1 MKHRQTLFHLCFACV
16 MVFGSCVND
25 IDEIKQITFKSTDPE
40 QKTEEL
46 YVLQTE
52 GGFPQ
57 FKLYAPLA
65 EAYSKPE
72 QVTKFK
78 EGIQVEFFD
87 DNGNPES
94 VLTGLY
100 GEINETKGTMRVLDS
115 VQLYNPARKQTL
127 YTEALYWDQKD
138 SLIFTDKMV
147 MIKSPTELI
156 YGKGIRAKQDF
167 SYYDFFEPQGR
178 ISIKK

>member
-1 MKHRQTLFHLCFACV
+1 MKVGQTLFPICFACV
-16 MVFGSCVND
+16 MVFSSCVND

-52 GGFPQ
+52 GGFAQ

-78 EGIQVEFFD
+78 EGIKVEFFD
-87 DNGNPES
+87 DGGKPES
-94 VLTGLY
+94 ILTGLY

-115 VQLYNPARKQTL
+115 VQLHNPARKQTL

-167 SYYDFFEPQGR
+167 SYYEFLEPQGR

>member
-1 MKHRQTLFHLCFACV
+1 MKYGQILAHLCFTSGLL
-16 MVFGSCVND
+16 FSSCVND
-25 IDEIKQITFKSTDPE
+25 MDEIKQITFKSTDPE

-52 GGFPQ
+52 AGFPQ
-57 FKLYAPLA
+57 FRLYAPLA

-78 EGIQVEFFD
+78 EGIKVEFFD
-87 DNGNPES
+87 DNGKPES
-94 VLTGLY
+94 ILTGLY

-115 VQLYNPARKQTL
+115 VQLHNPERKQTL

-167 SYYDFFEPQGR
+167 SYYEFLEPQGR

>member
-1 MKHRQTLFHLCFACV
+1 MKRGQTLVYLCFVSALV
-16 MVFGSCVND
+16 LGSCVND
-25 IDEIKQITFKSTDPE
+25 LDTIKQITFKSTDPE

-78 EGIQVEFFD
+78 EGIKVEFFD
-87 DNGNPES
+87 DGGNRES

-115 VQLYNPARKQTL
+115 VQLYNPARKQTM

-167 SYYDFFEPQGR
+167 SFYEFLEPQGR

>member
-1 MKHRQTLFHLCFACV
+1 MRANRTLAYLCLACLP
-16 MVFGSCVND
+16 VFGSCVND
-25 IDEIKQITFKSTDPE
+25 LDEIKQITFKSTDPE

-46 YVLQTE
+46 FVLQTE
-52 GGFPQ
+52 AGFPQ

-72 QVTKFK
+72 NITKFR
-78 EGIQVEFFD
+78 EGIKVDFF
-87 DNGNPES
+87 GAEGELES
-94 VLTGLY
+94 ILTGQY

-115 VQLYNPARKQTL
+115 VQLYNPARQQTM

-147 MIKSPTELI
+147 MIKSPKELI

-167 SYYDFFEPQGR
+167 SYYEFLEPQGR
-178 ISIKK
+178 ISINK

>member
-1 MKHRQTLFHLCFACV
+1 MKRRNSFLPLCFACLIG
-16 MVFGSCVND
+16 FSACVND
-25 IDEIKQITFKSTDPE
+25 LDEIKQITFKSTDPE

-46 YVLQTE
+46 YILQTE
-52 GGFPQ
+52 AGFPQ

-72 QVTKFK
+72 EITKFK
-78 EGIQVEFFD
+78 EGIKVDFY
-87 DNGNPES
+87 DNNGALES

-115 VQLYNPARKQTL
+115 VQLHNPERQQTL

-167 SYYDFFEPQGR
+167 SYYEFLEPQGR
-178 ISIKK
+178 ISIQK

>member
-1 MKHRQTLFHLCFACV
+1 MKNRQTLFHLCFACLI
-16 MVFGSCVND
+16 VFSSCVND
-25 IDEIKQITFKSTDPE
+25 IDTIKQITFKSTDPE

-78 EGIQVEFFD
+78 EGIKVEFFD
-87 DNGNPES
+87 DNGNQES

-115 VQLYNPARKQTL
+115 VELYNPARKQTL

-167 SYYDFFEPQGR
+167 SYYEFLEPQGR

>member
-1 MKHRQTLFHLCFACV
+1 MRAGLTLFHFCFAGA
-16 MVFGSCVND
+16 MMLGSCVND

-57 FKLYAPLA
+57 FRLYAPLA

-78 EGIQVEFFD
+78 EGIKVEFFD
-87 DNGNPES
+87 NDGNPES
-94 VLTGLY
+94 TLTGLY

-115 VQLYNPARKQTL
+115 VQLHNPERKQTM

-156 YGKGIRAKQDF
+156 YGKGIRARQDF
-167 SYYDFFEPQGR
+167 SWYEFLEPQGR
-178 ISIKK
+178 ISIQK

>member
-1 MKHRQTLFHLCFACV
+1 MKRKQTFFHLCFASLMLFC
-16 MVFGSCVND
+16 SCVND
-25 IDEIKQITFKSTDPE
+25 LDEIKQITFKSTDPE

-46 YVLQTE
+46 YILQTE
-52 GGFPQ
+52 AGFPQ

-72 QVTKFK
+72 EITKFR
-78 EGIQVEFFD
+78 EGIKVDFYD
-87 DNGNPES
+87 SNGGLES

-115 VQLYNPARKQTL
+115 VQLYNPARQQTM

-167 SYYDFFEPQGR
+167 SYYEFLEPQGR
-178 ISIKK
+178 ISIQK

>member
-1 MKHRQTLFHLCFACV
+1 MKGRTNLSVLCLACI
-16 MVFGSCVND
+16 MMFGSCVND
-25 IDEIKQITFKSTDPE
+25 IDQIKQITFKSTDPE

-46 YVLQTE
+46 FVLQTE
-52 GGFPQ
+52 AGFPQ
-57 FKLYAPLA
+57 FKLYAALA

-72 QVTKFK
+72 SVTKFR
-78 EGIQVEFFD
+78 EGIKVEFFD
-87 DNGNPES
+87 EHGELES
-94 VLTGLY
+94 ILTGLY
-100 GEINETKGTMRVLDS
+100 GEINETKGSMRVLDS

-167 SYYDFFEPQGR
+167 SYYEFLEPQGR
-178 ISIKK
+178 ISTK

>member
-1 MKHRQTLFHLCFACV
+1 MRHGQTFVYLCFACALV
-16 MVFGSCVND
+16 VCSCVND
-25 IDEIKQITFKSTDPE
+25 LDTIKQITFKSTDPE

-78 EGIQVEFFD
+78 EGIKVEFFD
-87 DNGNPES
+87 DGGNQES

-167 SYYDFFEPQGR
+167 SFYEFLEPQGR

>member
-1 MKHRQTLFHLCFACV
+1 MKRRQIIFLVCFACV
-16 MVFGSCVND
+16 TLVASCVND
-25 IDEIKQITFKSTDPE
+25 LDEIKQITFKSTDPE

-46 YVLQTE
+46 YILQTE
-52 GGFPQ
+52 AGFPQ

-72 QVTKFK
+72 EVTKFK
-78 EGIQVEFFD
+78 EGIKVDFYD
-87 DNGNPES
+87 SNGDLES
-94 VLTGLY
+94 ILTGLY

-115 VQLYNPARKQTL
+115 VQLHNPERQQTM

-167 SYYDFFEPQGR
+167 SYYEFLEPQGR
-178 ISIKK
+178 ISIQK

>member
-115 VQLYNPARKQTL
+115 VQLYNPSRKH
-127 YTEALYWDQKD
+127 
-138 SLIFTDKMV
+138 SL
-147 MIKSPTELI
+147 
-156 YGKGIRAKQDF
+156 
-167 SYYDFFEPQGR
+167 
-178 ISIKK
+178 

>member
-1 MKHRQTLFHLCFACV
+1 MKAGLTLFHFCFAGA
-16 MVFGSCVND
+16 MMLSSCVND

-57 FKLYAPLA
+57 FRLYAPLA

-78 EGIQVEFFD
+78 EGIKVEFFD
-87 DNGNPES
+87 NDGKPES
-94 VLTGLY
+94 TLTGLY

-115 VQLYNPARKQTL
+115 VQLHNPERKQTM

-156 YGKGIRAKQDF
+156 YGKGIRARQDF
-167 SYYDFFEPQGR
+167 SWYEFLEPQGR
-178 ISIKK
+178 ISIQK

>member
-1 MKHRQTLFHLCFACV
+1 MGRRQTWVKLCLACLI
-16 MVFGSCVND
+16 GCSSCVND
-25 IDEIKQITFKSTDPE
+25 LDEIKQITFKSTDPE

-46 YVLQTE
+46 YILQTE
-52 GGFPQ
+52 AGFAQ

-72 QVTKFK
+72 EVTKFK
-78 EGIQVEFFD
+78 EGIKVEFFD
-87 DNGNPES
+87 NEGGLES

-115 VQLYNPARKQTL
+115 VQLYNPARKQTM

-167 SYYDFFEPQGR
+167 SYYEFLEPQGR
-178 ISIKK
+178 ISIQK

>member
-1 MKHRQTLFHLCFACV
+1 MKVWQTLFLFCIACV

-25 IDEIKQITFKSTDPE
+25 LDKIKQITFKSTDPE

-46 YVLQTE
+46 YILQTE

-57 FKLYAPLA
+57 FRLYAPLA

-72 QVTKFK
+72 EVTKFK
-78 EGIQVEFFD
+78 EGIKVEFFGD
-87 DNGNPES
+87 DGKPES
-94 VLTGLY
+94 ILTGLY

-115 VQLYNPARKQTL
+115 VQLHNPARKQTM

-167 SYYDFFEPQGR
+167 SYYEFLEPQGR
-178 ISIKK
+178 ISINK

>member
-1 MKHRQTLFHLCFACV
+1 MKAPLTLFYFCFACAI
-16 MVFGSCVND
+16 MLASCVND
-25 IDEIKQITFKSTDPE
+25 IDKIKQITFKSTDPE

-57 FKLYAPLA
+57 FRLYAPLA

-78 EGIQVEFFD
+78 EGIKVEFFD
-87 DNGNPES
+87 DEGKPES
-94 VLTGLY
+94 TLTGLY

-115 VQLYNPARKQTL
+115 VQLHNPQRNQTM

-167 SYYDFFEPQGR
+167 SYYEFLEPQGR

>member
-1 MKHRQTLFHLCFACV
+1 MGFKQTFSYLCLACLL
-16 MVFGSCVND
+16 VFNSCVND
-25 IDEIKQITFKSTDPE
+25 LDKIKKITFKSSDPE

-46 YVLQTE
+46 YLLQTE
-52 GGFPQ
+52 AGFPQ

-65 EAYSKPE
+65 EAYSTPE
-72 QVTKFK
+72 NITKFR
-78 EGIQVEFFD
+78 EGVKIEFFD
-87 DNGNPES
+87 DAGNLES

-100 GEINETKGTMRVLDS
+100 GEINEQKGTMRVLDS
-115 VQLYNPARKQTL
+115 VQLHNPSRKQTM

-167 SYYDFFEPQGR
+167 SYYEFLEPQGR
-178 ISIKK
+178 ISTK

>member
-1 MKHRQTLFHLCFACV
+1 MKAGPTLFHFCFAGA
-16 MVFGSCVND
+16 MMLGSCVND
-25 IDEIKQITFKSTDPE
+25 IDRIKQITFKSTDPE

-57 FKLYAPLA
+57 FRLYAPLA

-78 EGIQVEFFD
+78 EGIKVEFFD
-87 DNGNPES
+87 NDGNPES
-94 VLTGLY
+94 ILTGLY

-115 VQLYNPARKQTL
+115 VQLHNPARKQTM

-156 YGKGIRAKQDF
+156 YGKGIRARQDF
-167 SYYDFFEPQGR
+167 TWYEFLEPQGR
-178 ISIKK
+178 ISIQK